1 MKTERNIL
9 VAFLLNLVF
18 SVFEFFGGL
27 FTGSVAIIS
36 DALHDL
42 GDAASIGISYFLER
56 KSKKKPDEQ
65 YTFGYSRFSVLGGLI
80 TASILLF
87 GSAVVIGNAI
97 VRLLNPTPIHY
108 GGMIIFAIVGAVVNL
123 IAAFA
128 TREGDSINQKA
139 VNLHMLE
146 DVLGW
151 IVVLIGAVVMK
162 FTDLTFIDPLLSIG
176 VAAYILIHAV
186 KTLKRIIDLF
196 LEKAPEDISV
206 GELREHLL
214 EIPGVL
220 DVHHI
225 HIRSVD
231 GYMTSA
237 TMHIVTDREHHGIKE
252 AVREELR
259 EHGVDHATLELED
272 EGEHCCA
279 PQCCIRTQQTQHSHH
294 HHHGHHHHH

>member
-1 MKTERNIL
+1 MKTQHNIL
-9 VAFLLNLVF
+9 VAFLLNLSF
-18 SVFEFFGGL
+18 AVFEFFGGL
-27 FTGSVAIIS
+27 LTGSVAILS

-42 GDAASIGISYFLER
+42 GDAVSIGISYYLER
-56 KSKKKPDEQ
+56 KSHKKPDEQ
-65 YTFGYSRFSVLGGLI
+65 YTFGYSRFSVLGGLL

-87 GSAVVIGNAI
+87 GSAVVIGNAV
-97 VRLLNPTPIHY
+97 VRLLHPAPIHY
-108 GGMIIFAIVGAVVNL
+108 GGMIVFAIVGAVVNL
-123 IAAFA
+123 IAAFV

-176 VAAYILIHAV
+176 VAVYILVHAV
-186 KTLKRIIDLF
+186 KTLKQITDLF
-196 LEKAPEDISV
+196 LDKAPEDISV
-206 GELREHLL
+206 SEVREHLL
-214 EIPGVL
+214 DIPGVL

-225 HIRSVD
+225 HIRSMD
-231 GYMTSA
+231 GYMISA

-252 AVREELR
+252 AVRAALR
-259 EHGVDHATLELED
+259 AHGVVHATLELED

-279 PQCCIRTQQTQHSHH
+279 PECITRTSEH